1 MAQDKVDDRVSAE
14 RFEDQDDNL
23 EKNNPEGVLSGEAA
37 ADLIAGQQVEL
48 TEEDVRTSIH
58 FLSVTSHN

>member
-1 MAQDKVDDRVSAE
+1 MAHDKVDDRVSAE

-48 TEEDVRTSIH
+48 TEEDVSTIIRFVSITFH
-58 FLSVTSHN
+58 T